1 MCKKL
6 WGSFKGFSDEK
17 EFLNTEKN
25 ITEEFD
31 KEGKCNLNEINFN
44 DIVFLYKSDYL
55 LKNEIKQ
62 DSTHKID
69 GIAFTLGLEGEMKL
83 KSHIT
88 EEQFSSKK
96 SYINLH
102 LISQDCIYHEI
113 SKNSSY
119 KALSFILKK
128 DFLQKILPEDNFKE
142 YVFNALEKNSFNE
155 ILYNSLMDIKMS
167 FLANEIYK
175 SPMIG
180 KLDQLYLESKTLE
193 VIYHCLNTFSQS
205 KSDKDL
211 SGIKFSQYDI
221 NALNKAKKILLENM
235 HKPPSIEELS
245 KIVKLN
251 DFKLQFGFKIFFN
264 LTPYS
269 FLLEE
274 RMQKAKILLKESE
287 YNINEIALLVGYS
300 YAQNFSNAFLKRFGI
315 RPKEIMKT
323 RKYYY

>member
-1 MCKKL
+1 MNKGFWKN
-6 WGSFKGFSDEK
+6 FKGFSDENEILNTKK
-17 EFLNTEKN
+17 EFNYNGK
-25 ITEEFD
+25 FD
-31 KEGKCNLNEINFN
+31 IHEINFN
-44 DIVFLYKSDYL
+44 DTVFLYKSDYL

-62 DSTHKID
+62 NSIHKID

-83 KSHIT
+83 KSYISGKK
-88 EEQFSSKK
+88 FSSKK
-96 SYINLH
+96 SYINMH

-113 SKNSSY
+113 SRNSSY

-128 DFLQKILPEDNFKE
+128 EFLEKVLPDNTFKE
-142 YVFNALEKNSFNE
+142 YIFNTLENSNFSE
-155 ILYNSLMDIKMS
+155 MLYNSLMDIKMS
-167 FLANEIYK
+167 FFANEMYK

-180 KLDQLYLESKTLE
+180 ELNQLYLESKTLE

-205 KSDKDL
+205 KADKDL

-221 NALNKAKKILLENM
+221 KALNKAKTILLENM
-235 HKPPSIEELS
+235 QKPPSIEELS

-251 DFKLQFGFKIFFN
+251 DFKLQFGFKKFFN

-300 YAQNFSNAFLKRFGI
+300 YAQNFSNAFFKRFGI

-323 RKYYY
+323 RNYYY